1 MTDEMSAFVM
11 KFNQLKND
19 GHKAF
24 IWLECQA
31 GQTLVTLQVHL
42 LPAVAKPTEDPSHS
56 HFRPREAYHHPR
68 EGPHVHR
75 SRYHHDRQ
83 TREQP
88 SRRRR
93 REARALAAA
102 NRRLVSFPVSPPS
115 NDING
120 PTAKETETADQ
131 AVPVPPPPP
140 HHNRQRP
147 TAEEVHPPLDPQV
160 VEAADKAALASPS
173 RLPRHDDPTPVQEI
187 LHPQCRQETEVS
199 PTWPSQETDRAE
211 QAAPVLPPPHNSQ
224 HPIAE
229 EVHPPLDPKVVE
241 AADKAVL
248 ASPSHLP
255 RHDDPSPAWPSYYQP
270 SDVVPFQELD
280 PSPPPHHDTPHHAAL
295 ERVLPPPQSPQD
307 LSSDEAAVF
316 KTPLNKT
323 RRRNI
328 LRSQAISPETKSLL
342 VSPSFLAPTLA
353 CDQILNIDLWAGI
366 GDQSVKDIMGGSDMI
381 EKLSDMISD
390 PSTILVNLGDPEV
403 LERLWILK
411 EEGLCFINYA

>member
-11 KFNQLKND
+11 KFNQLKNN

-31 GQTLVTLQVHL
+31 GQTIVTLQVHL
-42 LPAVAKPTEDPSHS
+42 LPAVAQPTEDHRHP
-56 HFRPREAYHHPR
+56 HFRPREAYHRPR

-75 SRYHHDRQ
+75 SRNHHDRQ

-93 REARALAAA
+93 REARALTAA
-102 NRRLVSFPVSPPS
+102 NRRLVSFPVSSPHHDS
-115 NDING
+115 SG
-120 PTAKETETADQ
+120 PTAKETETADK
-131 AVPVPPPPP
+131 AAPVPPPPP
-140 HHNRQRP
+140 PHISQRP
-147 TAEEVHPPLDPQV
+147 TAEEVHPLLDPQV
-160 VEAADKAALASPS
+160 VEAADKA
-173 RLPRHDDPTPVQEI
+173 
-187 LHPQCRQETEVS
+187 
-199 PTWPSQETDRAE
+199 
-211 QAAPVLPPPHNSQ
+211 
-224 HPIAE
+224 
-229 EVHPPLDPKVVE
+229 VV
-241 AADKAVL
+241 

-255 RHDDPSPAWPSYYQP
+255 RHDDPSPTNQKVPHPQCQQEAEVAWPSYYQP
-270 SDVVPFQELD
+270 SDVVPSQELD
-280 PSPPPHHDTPHHAAL
+280 PSPPAHDDTPHHAAL

-342 VSPSFLAPTLA
+342 VSPSFLAPALA
-353 CDQILNIDLWAGI
+353 CDKILAIDLWAGI